1 MDDDKTLNF
10 CTECGANIHQ
20 NDEYCPACGYKL
32 KDYSANYT
40 NNYVDPRYRAETI
53 RRLNIV
59 IITGAIWAVIAILN
73 SIYSLVTFDSLIDS
87 IREIYIEASLSL
99 TEDFIE
105 LLRSIMIATS
115 IVLIISSILAM
126 ISAILC
132 WQKKFYNVAYWACII
147 GSILSLI
154 YIIPGVIGLILSSRI
169 KAAKSEFKN

>member
-32 KDYSANYT
+32 KEYTPNYT
-40 NNYVDPRYRAETI
+40 SSSADPRYRAETLK
-53 RRLNIV
+53 RLNIV
-59 IITGAIWAVIAILN
+59 IITGAIWAVFAILN
-73 SIYSLVTFDSLIDS
+73 SIYGIMTLDSAIDS
-87 IREIYIEASLSL
+87 VREVYSDESITF

-105 LLRSIMIATS
+105 LLRSIMIAAY
-115 IVLIISSILAM
+115 SILIVSGIFAA
-126 ISAILC
+126 ISAVLC
-132 WQKKFYNVAYWACII
+132 WQKKFYNVAYWSCII

-154 YIIPGVIGLILSSRI
+154 AFIPGIVGIILSGRI